1 MLTALAIVVIFGL
14 LVSVHEF
21 GHFLTAK
28 AMGIRVEEYAIG
40 FGPALFSWR
49 GGETLYALRVI
60 PLGGYCKMAGMEP
73 GESGA
78 EDPRGFNAHPRW
90 VRALVIVAGPVMNL
104 VLAGI
109 LYVVVFGPVGIPSPT
124 TQVATVLHGYP
135 AYEAGIR
142 AGDRIVAVDHH
153 RVHSWT
159 DLQSSILRH
168 ASGKMTITYQQGVL
182 TRTVTV
188 GTRYDAAAHTRIIG
202 IEPTMTTTH
211 LPVFQAIGAGVS
223 QTVSLTGLW
232 FSQIGRLFIG
242 RSHLNV
248 TGPVGIA
255 VMVGQA
261 VQQGWMSLILLAAA
275 LSANLG
281 LFNILPIPVLDGSK
295 LLFIGVEAL
304 RRRPLDAAKEN
315 LVNMIGFMVLVAFVL
330 FVTYHD
336 LLRLVKQG
344 VSG

>member
-1 MLTALAIVVIFGL
+1 MLTALAIIVIFGL

-40 FGPALFSWR
+40 FGPALLSWR
-49 GGETLYALRVI
+49 RGETLYALRAI
-60 PLGGYCKMAGMEP
+60 PLGGYCRMAGMEP
-73 GESGA
+73 GEASD
-78 EDPRGFNAHPRW
+78 DPRAFNGRPRW
-90 VRALVIVAGPVMNL
+90 VRALVILAGPVMNL

-109 LYVVVFGPVGIPSPT
+109 LYIIVFGPVGVPAPT
-124 TQVATVLHGYP
+124 TVVGHVLRGYP
-135 AYEAGIR
+135 AYAAGIR
-142 AGDRIVAVDHH
+142 PGATIVAVDHSQ
-153 RVHSWT
+153 VHSWT
-159 DLQSSILRH
+159 ELQTSIVRH
-168 ASGKMTITYQQGVL
+168 SAGKMSITYRMGGRL
-182 TRTVTV
+182 HTVSV
-188 GTRYDAAAHTRIIG
+188 ATRYDRAAHVRIIG
-202 IEPTMTTTH
+202 IEPTMAPNH
-211 LPVFQAIGAGVS
+211 LPVFQAIGAGIG
-223 QTVSLTGLW
+223 QTVSLTALW
-232 FSQIGRLFIG
+232 FSQLGRLFIG

-261 VQQGWMSLILLAAA
+261 VQQGWMQLILLAAA

-295 LLFIGVEAL
+295 LLFLGVEVV

-315 LVNMIGFMVLVAFVL
+315 LVNMIGFMVLIAFVL

>member
-40 FGPALFSWR
+40 FGPSLVSWR
-49 GGETLYALRVI
+49 GGDTLYALRVI
-60 PLGGYCKMAGMEP
+60 PLGGYCRMAGMEP
-73 GESGA
+73 GEESE
-78 EDPRGFNAHPRW
+78 EDPRGFNARPRW

-109 LYVVVFGPVGIPSPT
+109 LYIVVFGPVGVPAPT
-124 TQVATVLHGYP
+124 TQVATVLQGYP
-135 AYEAGIR
+135 AYQAGIR
-142 AGDRIVAVDHH
+142 AGDTIVAVDHQA
-153 RVHSWT
+153 VHNWSE
-159 DLQSSILRH
+159 LQASIVRH
-168 ASGKMTITYQQGVL
+168 AAGHMTITYKKGIL

-188 GTRYDAAAHTRIIG
+188 RTRYDQAAHAQIIG
-202 IEPTMTTTH
+202 IEPKMATTH

-232 FSQIGRLFIG
+232 FSQLGRIFVG

-295 LLFIGVEAL
+295 LLFIGVEAV

-315 LVNMIGFMVLVAFVL
+315 LVNMIGFMVLIAFVL